1 VKIPPPVGANSFQAA
16 RNSEYLVAVEDIRK
30 RGWRSAL
37 RSSHERLDAGQA
49 REAASSSEKPACQRG
64 CWYCCYLKVGVR
76 PEEAFAIVEHVRDHF
91 AAPQAREVREAV
103 AANARIMRQAS
114 RADQLTATLKCAFLR
129 DGACSIY
136 EVRPARCR
144 AFHAVNLRGCQD
156 SYERPHDD
164 SILTSF
170 VPAMF
175 TAAEAQREGYDAAL
189 RGGGF
194 DSAIYEMNTA
204 LDECLTDPRPLQ
216 RFERGK
222 PAFSRAVPGDS

>member
-1 VKIPPPVGANSFQAA
+1 MPPVADPNEFQAA
-16 RNSEYLVAVEDIRK
+16 RSTEYAIAVEQVRAH
-30 RGWRSAL
+30 GWRRAL
-37 RSSHERLDAGQA
+37 RDSHARLDEGQA
-49 REAASSSEKPACQRG
+49 RAAASSSEQPACQRG

-76 PEEAFAIVEHVRDHF
+76 PEEAFAIVAYVRDNF
-91 AAPQAREVREAV
+91 TAPRAREVRAAV

-114 RADQLTATLKCAFLR
+114 RADQLTATLKCAFLL

-136 EVRPARCR
+136 AARPARCR
-144 AFHAVNLRGCQD
+144 SYHAVNLRGCQD
-156 SYERPHDD
+156 SYAQPDNLD
-164 SILTSF
+164 ILTSF

-189 RGGGF
+189 RTAGF
-194 DSAIYEMNTA
+194 DGAVYEMNTA

-222 PAFSRAVPGDS
+222 AAFSRAVPGGS